1 MAQMKK
7 NGQSF
12 RLSLQTASKRFSDSV
27 ESSLLSSLSGSEIE
41 RQELIFELMETEG
54 LYLRD
59 LKILIESYLQPLR
72 SIISSDDVDI
82 LFSNIEALSQLS
94 TTLFQEFKLAQ
105 QNNFVVDE
113 VGKIFLKEMDRFR
126 LYCVYC
132 SNQPFISNSIK
143 TLKETNSRF
152 SQFLEDQSTKHEN
165 RNLLLV
171 DFLIMPVQ
179 RICKYPLILK
189 ELLKSTP
196 ESHVD
201 YQPLLTAHDQIKN
214 VVRLVNEHTRK
225 LERIQISIEVENC
238 IKNGKDYELMKRQLV
253 RRGESQILLKKKFTD
268 CSLVLFEDLF
278 LVIKEDSKHETKKVL
293 EAIELV
299 SEEYPADVTEEGTAV
314 VCVGCSFG
322 KSKSCSVKLYFK
334 NESEQTSWVDTILQT
349 LRPNS
354 SRAQARRSKY
364 SRKSVSYSTVN
375 PDRRRSTLLAVKNL
389 FLQ

>member
-1 MAQMKK
+1 
-7 NGQSF
+7 
-12 RLSLQTASKRFSDSV
+12 
-27 ESSLLSSLSGSEIE
+27 
-41 RQELIFELMETEG
+41 
-54 LYLRD
+54 
-59 LKILIESYLQPLR
+59 
-72 SIISSDDVDI
+72 
-82 LFSNIEALSQLS
+82 
-94 TTLFQEFKLAQ
+94 
-105 QNNFVVDE
+105 
-113 VGKIFLKEMDRFR
+113 
-126 LYCVYC
+126 
-132 SNQPFISNSIK
+132 
-143 TLKETNSRF
+143 
-152 SQFLEDQSTKHEN
+152 
-165 RNLLLV
+165 
-171 DFLIMPVQ
+171 
-179 RICKYPLILK
+179 
-189 ELLKSTP
+189 
-196 ESHVD
+196 
-201 YQPLLTAHDQIKN
+201 
-214 VVRLVNEHTRK
+214 
-225 LERIQISIEVENC
+225 
-238 IKNGKDYELMKRQLV
+238 MKRQLV